1 MIALG
6 VTGAQDL
13 GFAIVALVIAA
24 VVVLSRNPIAIVV
37 MLAAVGLAV
46 TAAVFRLQQHSAL
59 DVGLKASA
67 WILMGLALIWVVAR
81 AVFASGRI
89 TYHRVMGAILLYLA
103 IGWTFG
109 GLFTLVG
116 LFAPNAF
123 SSMTVSDSPV
133 LASAMVYLSFGTLT
147 TVGSGDIAPLHPIAR
162 SLCNLEAMIGQL
174 YPASLLAKLVTL
186 EIEAEAKH

>member
-1 MIALG
+1 MKLGGLKRLRERWRDPLLTGLTLLLALLMFVLAPLEALG

-37 MLAAVGLAV
+37 MLAAVGLAI

-103 IGWTFG
+103 IG
-109 GLFTLVG
+109 
-116 LFAPNAF
+116 
-123 SSMTVSDSPV
+123 
-133 LASAMVYLSFGTLT
+133 
-147 TVGSGDIAPLHPIAR
+147 
-162 SLCNLEAMIGQL
+162 
-174 YPASLLAKLVTL
+174 
-186 EIEAEAKH
+186 